1 MQVGFLNPVSYA
13 GNPMTTAWPVPP
25 ALCDR
30 EAVSETMR
38 RAKEQLRLADDLGFD
53 WVSVSE
59 HHYSPRIM
67 TPSPMIYAG
76 AITEVVKR
84 AKIAVLGPL
93 LPLSNPVRVA
103 EELAMLDAM
112 SDGRIMVL
120 FLRGTAN
127 EILTYRSNP
136 DEAQAVTQEGIDLI
150 LHAWTEPQP
159 FGWEGRYFNYRTV
172 SVWPRTVQEP
182 HPPVFSSGNSPE
194 SVHFCASRRLNLA
207 LSFIRLPDIKQR
219 VALYKEAAAKE
230 GWEPTAENVLYRFW
244 AHVAES
250 DEAAERNTSRFKV
263 QMGLTRNMSK
273 DVTKSLRESPP
284 EKLEFDRPF
293 LCGGSATVVDQIGTL
308 REAGVGA
315 MDIAFVWPGL
325 SYQQQLE
332 SMERFARD
340 VLPQIRD
347 L

>member
-1 MQVGFLNPVSYA
+1 MQVGIFNPVSYA
-13 GNPMTTAWPVPP
+13 GTPPTTPWPVPP
-25 ALCDR
+25 ALCER

-38 RAKEQLRLADDLGFD
+38 RAKEQLRLADELGFD

-59 HHYSPRIM
+59 HHYSPRILA
-67 TPSPMIYAG
+67 PSPMIYAG
-76 AITEVVKR
+76 AMTEVVKR

-93 LPLSNPVRVA
+93 LPLSNPIRVA

-112 SDGRIMVL
+112 SEGRIMVL

-127 EILTYRSNP
+127 EILAYRNNP
-136 DEAQAVTQEGIDLI
+136 DEAQAVTREGIDLI

-172 SVWPRTVQEP
+172 SVWPRTVQDP
-182 HPPVFSSGNSPE
+182 HPPVYSSGNSPE
-194 SVHFCASRRLNLA
+194 SVQFCASRRLNLA
-207 LSFIRLPDIKQR
+207 LSFILLPDIEQR
-219 VALYKEAAAKE
+219 VALYQEEAAKS
-230 GWEPTAENVLYRFW
+230 GWTPTAENVMYRFW
-244 AHVAES
+244 GHVAEI
-250 DEAAERNTSRFKV
+250 DEAAERNTNHFKV
-263 QMGLTRNMSK
+263 SMGLARHLSPAITS
-273 DVTKSLRESPP
+273 SLRESPP
-284 EKLEFDRPF
+284 EKLDFDRPF
-293 LCGGSATVVDQIGTL
+293 LCGSPSTVIDQIGAL

-325 SYQQQLE
+325 SYPQQLE

-340 VLPQIRD
+340 VLPHVRD

>member
-1 MQVGFLNPVSYA
+1 MQVGFFNPVAYA
-13 GNPMTTAWPVPP
+13 GTPAVAVWPTPP
-25 ALCDR
+25 VFCDR

-38 RAKEQLRLADDLGFD
+38 RARQQLCLADELGFD

-59 HHYSPRIM
+59 HHYSPRILA
-67 TPSPMIYAG
+67 PSPMIFAG
-76 AITEVVKR
+76 AMTEVIKR

-112 SDGRIMVL
+112 SNGRVMVL

-127 EILTYRSNP
+127 EILTYRNNP
-136 DEAQAVTQEGIDLI
+136 DEGRAMTQEGVDLI

-172 SVWPRTVQEP
+172 SVWPRTIQDP

-194 SVHFCASRRLNLA
+194 SVEFCASRRLNLA
-207 LSFIRLPDIKQR
+207 LSFILLPDIAQR
-219 VALYKEAAAKE
+219 VVQYQEACGRE
-230 GWEPTAENVLYRFW
+230 GWEPSADNVMYRFF

-250 DEAAERNTSRFKV
+250 DEAALRNIGHFRV
-263 QMGLTRNMSK
+263 NMGLARHLSES
-273 DVTKSLRESPP
+273 VTQALRESPP

-293 LCGGSATVVDQIGTL
+293 LCGGPATVIEQVAAL
-308 REAGVGA
+308 RAAGVG
-315 MDIAFVWPGL
+315 MIDISFLWPGV
-325 SYQQQLE
+325 SYEQQLE
-332 SMERFARD
+332 SMARFASD
-340 VLPQIRD
+340 VLPHIRS

>member
-1 MQVGFLNPVSYA
+1 MQVGFLNPISYT
-13 GNPMTTAWPVPP
+13 GTPTTTSWPVPP
-25 ALCDR
+25 ELCDR
-30 EAVSETMR
+30 TAASETMR
-38 RAKEQLRLADDLGFD
+38 RAREQLCLADTLGFD

-59 HHYSPRIM
+59 HHYSPRILA
-67 TPSPMIYAG
+67 PSPMIYAG
-76 AITEVVKR
+76 AMTEVVKK

-112 SDGRIMVL
+112 SEGRVMVL

-136 DEAQAVTQEGIDLI
+136 AEAQAVTQEGIDLI

-172 SVWPRTVQEP
+172 SVWPRTVQDP

-194 SVHFCASRRLNLA
+194 SVQFCASRRLNLA

-219 VALYKEAAAKE
+219 VELYKEAAAKE
-230 GWEPTAENVLYRFW
+230 GWEPTARNVLYRFW

-250 DEAAERNTSRFKV
+250 DEVAERNTSRFKV
-263 QMGLTRNMSK
+263 HMGLARHMSNA
-273 DVTKSLRESPP
+273 VRESLRESPP

-293 LCGGSATVVDQIGTL
+293 LCGSPSTVIEQIGAL
-308 REAGVGA
+308 REAGVGM

-325 SYQQQLE
+325 SYEQQCE
-332 SMERFARD
+332 SMQRFATD
-340 VLPQIRD
+340 VLPQVRE

>member
-1 MQVGFLNPVSYA
+1 MQVGFFNPVSYA
-13 GNPMTTAWPVPP
+13 GTPTTAAWPVPP

-30 EAVSETMR
+30 EAVNETMR
-38 RAKEQLRLADDLGFD
+38 RAKEQLRLADELGFD
-53 WVSVSE
+53 WISVSE
-59 HHYSPRIM
+59 HHYSPRILA
-67 TPSPMIYAG
+67 PSPMIYAG
-76 AITEVVKR
+76 AMTEVVKR

-112 SDGRIMVL
+112 SNGRIMVL

-136 DEAQAVTQEGIDLI
+136 DEAQAMTREGIDLI

-159 FGWEGRYFNYRTV
+159 FGWEGRYFTYRTI
-172 SVWPRTVQEP
+172 SVWPRTMQDP

-194 SVHFCASRRLNLA
+194 SVQFCASRRLNLA
-207 LSFIRLPDIKQR
+207 LSFILLPDIKQR
-219 VALYKEAAAKE
+219 VALYREESARE
-230 GWEPTAENVLYRFW
+230 GWEPTADNVMYRFF

-250 DEAAERNTSRFKV
+250 DEAAARNTNRFTIH
-263 QMGLTRNMSK
+263 MGLARHLSESI
-273 DVTKSLRESPP
+273 TKSLRESPP
-284 EKLEFDRPF
+284 EKLELERPF
-293 LCGGSATVVDQIGTL
+293 LCGSPATVIDQIGEL
-308 REAGVGA
+308 RAAGVGA
-315 MDIAFVWPGL
+315 MDISFLWPGL
-325 SYQQQLE
+325 SYEQQLE

-340 VLPQIRD
+340 VLPRIRD

>member
-1 MQVGFLNPVSYA
+1 MKAGLFNTVAYA
-13 GNPMTTAWPVPP
+13 GPWTNNAWPTPP
-25 ALCDR
+25 VLCDR
-30 EAVSETMR
+30 EAGSRTMR
-38 RAKEQLRLADDLGFD
+38 QAMDQTLLADELGFD

-59 HHYSPRIM
+59 HHYSPRIL
-67 TPSPMIYAG
+67 TPSPMIFAG
-76 AITEVVKR
+76 AITQRIKR

-172 SVWPRTVQEP
+172 SVWPRTVQAP

-194 SVHFCASRRLNLA
+194 SVQFCASRRLNLA
-207 LSFIRLPDIKQR
+207 LSFIRLP
-219 VALYKEAAAKE
+219 
-230 GWEPTAENVLYRFW
+230 
-244 AHVAES
+244 
-250 DEAAERNTSRFKV
+250 
-263 QMGLTRNMSK
+263 
-273 DVTKSLRESPP
+273 
-284 EKLEFDRPF
+284 
-293 LCGGSATVVDQIGTL
+293 
-308 REAGVGA
+308 
-315 MDIAFVWPGL
+315 
-325 SYQQQLE
+325 
-332 SMERFARD
+332 
-340 VLPQIRD
+340 
-347 L
+347 

>member
-1 MQVGFLNPVSYA
+1 MQVGFFNTLSYA
-13 GNPMTTAWPVPP
+13 GNPATTTWPTPP

-30 EAVSETMR
+30 EAISASMQ
-38 RAKEQLRLADDLGFD
+38 RAKEQLCLADTLGFD

-59 HHYSPRIM
+59 HHYSPRILA
-67 TPSPMIYAG
+67 PSPMIYAG
-76 AITEVVKR
+76 AMTEVVKR

-112 SDGRIMVL
+112 SEGRIMVL

-127 EILTYRSNP
+127 EILTYRNNP
-136 DEAQAVTQEGIDLI
+136 DEAQAMTREGIDLI

-159 FGWEGRYFNYRTV
+159 FGWEGRYFTYRTV
-172 SVWPRTVQEP
+172 SVWPRTLQTP

-194 SVHFCASRRLNLA
+194 SVQFCASRRLNLA
-207 LSFIRLPDIKQR
+207 LSFILLPDIKQR
-219 VALYKEAAAKE
+219 VALYKEEAAKE
-230 GWEPTAENVLYRFW
+230 GWEPTAENVMYRFW
-244 AHVAES
+244 AYVGES
-250 DEAAERNTSRFKV
+250 DEAAEKHTNRFKV
-263 QMGLTRNMSK
+263 NMGLARHLSPAITQ
-273 DVTKSLRESPP
+273 SLRESPP

-293 LCGGSATVVDQIGTL
+293 LCGGPATVREQIGAL
-308 REAGVGA
+308 REAGVGL
-315 MDIAFVWPGL
+315 MDIAFAWPGL

-332 SMERFARD
+332 SMERFAGD
-340 VLPQIRD
+340 VLPHIRG

>member
-1 MQVGFLNPVSYA
+1 
-13 GNPMTTAWPVPP
+13 
-25 ALCDR
+25 
-30 EAVSETMR
+30 
-38 RAKEQLRLADDLGFD
+38 
-53 WVSVSE
+53 
-59 HHYSPRIM
+59 
-67 TPSPMIYAG
+67 MIYAG
-76 AITEVVKR
+76 AMTEVVKK

-112 SDGRIMVL
+112 SDGRVMVL

-136 DEAQAVTQEGIDLI
+136 AEAQAVTQEGIDLI

-194 SVHFCASRRLNLA
+194 SVQFCASRRLNLA
-207 LSFIRLPDIKQR
+207 LSFIQLPDISQR
-219 VALYKEAAAKE
+219 VVMYKEAATKE
-230 GWEPTAENVLYRFW
+230 GWEPTADNVLYRFW

-250 DEAAERNTSRFKV
+250 DEAAEHNTSKFKV
-263 QMGLTRNMSK
+263 HMGLARHMSTA
-273 DVTKSLRESPP
+273 VRSSLRESPP

-293 LCGGSATVVDQIGTL
+293 LCGSPATVLDQIGAL
-308 REAGVGA
+308 REAGVGL

-325 SYQQQLE
+325 SYEQQIE
-332 SMERFARD
+332 SMERFASD
-340 VLPQIRD
+340 VMPQVRGM
-347 L
+347 

>member
-1 MQVGFLNPVSYA
+1 
-13 GNPMTTAWPVPP
+13 
-25 ALCDR
+25 
-30 EAVSETMR
+30 MR
-38 RAKEQLRLADDLGFD
+38 RAKEQLRLADELGFD

-59 HHYSPRIM
+59 HHYSPRILA
-67 TPSPMIYAG
+67 PSPMIYAG
-76 AITEVVKR
+76 AMTEVVKR

-112 SDGRIMVL
+112 SNGRIIAL

-127 EILTYRSNP
+127 EILAYRSNP
-136 DEAQAVTQEGIDLI
+136 DEAQAVTREGIDLI

-172 SVWPRTVQEP
+172 SVWPRTVQDP
-182 HPPVFSSGNSPE
+182 HPPVFSSGNSAE
-194 SVHFCASRRLNLA
+194 SVQFCASRRLNLA
-207 LSFIRLPDIKQR
+207 LSFILLPDIKQR
-219 VALYKEAAAKE
+219 VALYQEESAKA
-230 GWEPTAENVLYRFW
+230 GWTPTAENVLYRFW
-244 AHVAES
+244 GHVAES
-250 DEAAERNTSRFKV
+250 DEVAEKNTSRFKV
-263 QMGLTRNMSK
+263 SMGLARHLSPAITQ
-273 DVTKSLRESPP
+273 SLRESPP
-284 EKLEFDRPF
+284 EKLDFDRPF
-293 LCGGSATVVDQIGTL
+293 LCGSPARVIDQIGAL

-340 VLPQIRD
+340 VLPHVRD

>member
-13 GNPMTTAWPVPP
+13 GKAMTTAWPVPP
-25 ALCDR
+25 AMCDR
-30 EAVSETMR
+30 DAVSETMR
-38 RAKEQLRLADDLGFD
+38 RGKEQLRLADTLGFD

-84 AKIAVLGPL
+84 ARIAVLGPL
-93 LPLSNPVRVA
+93 LPLSNPIRVA

-127 EILTYRSNP
+127 EILTYRNNP
-136 DEAQAVTQEGIDLI
+136 DEAQAMTREGIDLI

-172 SVWPRTVQEP
+172 SVWPRTIQTP
-182 HPPVFSSGNSPE
+182 HPPVFSSGNSAE
-194 SVHFCASRRLNLA
+194 SVQFCASRRLNLA
-207 LSFIRLPDIKQR
+207 LSFILLPDIKQR
-219 VALYKEAAAKE
+219 VRLYKEEAAKE
-230 GWEPTAENVLYRFW
+230 GWEPTADNVMYRFW

-250 DEAAERNTSRFKV
+250 DDAAQRNTSRFKV
-263 QMGLTRNMSK
+263 HMGLARNMSASIRE
-273 DVTKSLRESPP
+273 SLRESPP

-293 LCGGSATVVDQIGTL
+293 LCGSPSTVIDQIGAL
-308 REAGVGA
+308 REAGVGV
-315 MDIAFVWPGL
+315 MDVAFAWPGL
-325 SYQQQLE
+325 SYEEQLE
-332 SMERFARD
+332 STERFARD
-340 VLPQIRD
+340 VLPHIRS

>member
-1 MQVGFLNPVSYA
+1 MQVGFFNPVSYA
-13 GNPMTTAWPVPP
+13 GTPMAPVWPTPP
-25 ALCDR
+25 VLCDR
-30 EAVSETMR
+30 EAVNVTMR
-38 RAKEQLRLADDLGFD
+38 RAREQLCLADELGFD

-59 HHYSPRIM
+59 HHYSPRILA
-67 TPSPMIYAG
+67 PSPMIYAG
-76 AITEVVKR
+76 AMTEVVKR

-112 SDGRIMVL
+112 SNGRIMVL

-136 DEAQAVTQEGIDLI
+136 DEGRAVTQEGIDLI

-172 SVWPRTVQEP
+172 SVWPRTIQDP

-194 SVHFCASRRLNLA
+194 SVEFCASRRLNLA
-207 LSFIRLPDIKQR
+207 LSFILLPDIKQR
-219 VALYKEAAAKE
+219 VEQYNVEAARE
-230 GWEPTAENVLYRFW
+230 GWAPTADNVLYRFF
-244 AHVAES
+244 AHVAEN
-250 DEAAERNTSRFKV
+250 DEAAVRNTSRFKIH
-263 QMGLTRNMSK
+263 MGLARHMSEA
-273 DVTKSLRESPP
+273 VTKSLRESPP

-293 LCGGSATVVDQIGTL
+293 LCGGPATVIEQVGAL
-308 REAGVGA
+308 RAAGVG
-315 MDIAFVWPGL
+315 MIDISFLWPGL
-325 SYQQQLE
+325 SYEQQLE

-340 VLPQIRD
+340 VLPHIRD

>member
-1 MQVGFLNPVSYA
+1 MKGVVFDAPSVVGGAQELIAEQGLEARCTAIA
-13 GNPMTTAWPVPP
+13 GDFFESVPTGGDAYVEG
-25 ALCDR
+25 AL
-30 EAVSETMR
+30 
-38 RAKEQLRLADDLGFD
+38 FF
-53 WVSVSE
+53 
-59 HHYSPRIM
+59 
-67 TPSPMIYAG
+67 
-76 AITEVVKR
+76 EV
-84 AKIAVLGPL
+84 GP
-93 LPLSNPVRVA
+93 
-103 EELAMLDAM
+103 
-112 SDGRIMVL
+112 GRL

-172 SVWPRTVQEP
+172 SVWPRTVQDP

-194 SVHFCASRRLNLA
+194 SVQFCASRRLNLA

-219 VALYKEAAAKE
+219 VALYQEAAAKE

-263 QMGLTRNMSK
+263 QMGLTRHMSRA
-273 DVTKSLRESPP
+273 VTQSLRESPP

-293 LCGGSATVVDQIGTL
+293 LCGGSATVVDQIGAL

-332 SMERFARD
+332 SMERFASD
-340 VLPQIRD
+340 VLPHIRD

>member
-13 GNPMTTAWPVPP
+13 GNSTATVWPVPP
-25 ALCDR
+25 AMCDR
-30 EAVSETMR
+30 DAVAETMR
-38 RAKEQLRLADDLGFD
+38 RGKEQLRLADTLGFD

-127 EILTYRSNP
+127 EILAYRNNP
-136 DEAQAVTQEGIDLI
+136 DEAQAVTREGIDLI

-172 SVWPRTVQEP
+172 SVWPRTIQTP
-182 HPPVFSSGNSPE
+182 HPPVFSSGNSAE
-194 SVHFCASRRLNLA
+194 SVQFCASRRLNLA
-207 LSFIRLPDIKQR
+207 LSFILLPDIKQR
-219 VALYKEAAAKE
+219 VTLYKEEAAKE
-230 GWEPTAENVLYRFW
+230 GWEPTAYNVMYRFW

-250 DEAAERNTSRFKV
+250 DKAAERNTSRFKV
-263 QMGLTRNMSK
+263 HMGLARHMSTA
-273 DVTKSLRESPP
+273 VRQSLRESPP
-284 EKLEFDRPF
+284 ERLEFDRPF
-293 LCGGSATVVDQIGTL
+293 LCGSPATVIDQIGAL
-308 REAGVGA
+308 REAGVGV
-315 MDIAFVWPGL
+315 MDIAFAWPGL
-325 SYQQQLE
+325 TYEQQLE
-332 SMERFARD
+332 STERFARD
-340 VLPQIRD
+340 VLPHIRS